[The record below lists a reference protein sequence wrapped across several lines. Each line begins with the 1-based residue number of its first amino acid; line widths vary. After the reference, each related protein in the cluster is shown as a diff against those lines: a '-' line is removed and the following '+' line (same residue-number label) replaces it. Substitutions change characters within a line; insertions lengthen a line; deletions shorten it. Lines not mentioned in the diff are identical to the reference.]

1 MGGQPWAELE
11 LHGRPWGAHRRGERG
26 GRRRGEGGAA
36 RGQHG
41 GLLGGAMGRGCGRCS
56 LLVLLPFALC
66 CYVSSVREEENSR
79 KEEGER
85 RRKRK
90 ENEKN
95 KKNSKLENF
104 WGEK

>member
-1 MGGQPWAELE
+1 MGRVGAPWPTM
-11 LHGRPWGAHRRGERG
+11 GSSPERG
-26 GRRRGEGGAA
+26 KRGKEEGRGGAA

-66 CYVSSVREEENSR
+66 CYESSVREEENSR

-90 ENEKN
+90 ENEKI
-95 KKNSKLENF
+95 KKIPNLKIF
-104 WGEK
+104 GEKNKR

>member
-1 MGGQPWAELE
+1 MADHGELTGEGKEGEGG
-11 LHGRPWGAHRRGERG
+11 GERG
-26 GRRRGEGGAA
+26 AQLGGSM
-36 RGQHG
+36 G

-66 CYVSSVREEENSR
+66 CYESSVREEENSR

-90 ENEKN
+90 ENEKI
-95 KKNSKLENF
+95 KKIPNLKIF
-104 WGEK
+104 GEKNKR